1 MRVAVALAAVGDKTA
16 DFRREQIVPLSERDK
31 NRAGRLRYLLPE
43 IIPAF
48 GLRHPLVELELH
60 HEERLIDVV
69 AQGCDA
75 GIRLSKTVP
84 GDIIGVRVG
93 KPLRWIA
100 VASPAYIEQR
110 GRPEHPTDLMA
121 YRCIRMDPI
130 QRP

>member
-1 MRVAVALAAVGDKTA
+1 MAAALHLRKG
-16 DFRREQIVPLSERDK
+16 FRIGLGPSWNQPHAKPLQK
-31 NRAGRLRYLLPE
+31 Y
-43 IIPAF
+43 
-48 GLRHPLVELELH
+48 HPLVELEIH

-84 GDIIGVRVG
+84 GDMIGVRFG

-121 YRCIRMDPI
+121 HRCIRIRM
-130 QRP
+130 QR